1 MYTLIHPSIHVLC
14 CAVQVLDE
22 ARGPITRK
30 EYELMQAPAGE
41 SLYGAVVNYI
51 GQPISDIATPAN
63 TAHIARHRAAAAA
76 GGGGGAS
83 AAADAAAVAAAAG
96 AAAAAPSP
104 PPMMTSWEDEDGP
117 DVEGS
122 GVSALGLERL
132 KPLINQQVAMKNR
145 EQVTEPLFTGE

>member
-1 MYTLIHPSIHVLC
+1 
-14 CAVQVLDE
+14 
-22 ARGPITRK
+22 
-30 EYELMQAPAGE
+30 MQAPAGE

-83 AAADAAAVAAAAG
+83 AAADAAA